1 MSVIFQNLLEIT
13 RKKLVSES
21 DLDYFEEHVED
32 FPDKWGNLYLWSIQ
46 CKNYRLSDYLL
57 ESGLELNSCEEVK
70 WEVIKSYTLFGLY
83 SERIIQDGFII
94 TPEIYHS
101 IINTYSNDKY
111 FDNDRL
117 DSDYKKS
124 LFLSR
129 KKKITRLKNNLH
141 QKRCSVVI

>member
-101 IINTYSNDKY
+101 IINTFSNNKY
-111 FDNDRL
+111 FDKERL
-117 DSDYKKS
+117 DSDYKNS
-124 LFLSR
+124 LYLNR
-129 KKKITRLKNNLH
+129 KKKISRLKNNFH